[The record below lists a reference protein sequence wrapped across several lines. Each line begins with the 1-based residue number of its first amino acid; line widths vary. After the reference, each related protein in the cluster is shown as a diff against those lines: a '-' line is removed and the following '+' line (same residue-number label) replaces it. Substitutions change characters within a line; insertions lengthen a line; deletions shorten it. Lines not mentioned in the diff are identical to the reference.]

1 MHVAMMVLAGVLVT
15 TAATSPAMAG
25 GRGDYP
31 WCAQG
36 QGYGYPGE
44 CSYET
49 YAQCQASVSG
59 RMLGCGENPS
69 YLFNQSADD
78 PRPMRRPHRHHRRH
92 HHD

>member
-1 MHVAMMVLAGVLVT
+1 MRLVMMVLAGALVT
-15 TAATSPAMAG
+15 TAATDPATAG

-69 YLFNQSADD
+69 YLFSAADD